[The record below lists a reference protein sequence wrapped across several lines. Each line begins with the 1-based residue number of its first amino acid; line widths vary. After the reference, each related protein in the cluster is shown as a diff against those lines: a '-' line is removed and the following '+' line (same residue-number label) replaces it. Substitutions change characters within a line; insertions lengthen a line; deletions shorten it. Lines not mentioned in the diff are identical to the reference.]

1 MAKLSKKAPVV
12 EEANVEYV
20 TEEQITALT
29 EDEVEVIQRAEEE
42 ETKESADTT
51 RLQLATN
58 IVSRNFNLD
67 PSYNVKKFDDKGKV
81 VKLTLEN
88 SEFIIDVT
96 IKDSYRHGMYVEE
109 EY

>member
-20 TEEQITALT
+20 PEEEVNALT

-42 ETKESADTT
+42 EIKESADTT